1 MRVSPPCKILVARR
15 SVYRE
20 SEPSA
25 KLLVTPD
32 SKNCVKRFTPFLHYP
47 NKWKTSRCRAM
58 SHGLGPQPGNPRL
71 GSSRVPEPTGKRLR
85 RFVRQA
91 SPTPSSL
98 AGADRFVCPKMTGVL
113 LFPVRAARSIPPTI
127 HRCSSHTALKR
138 PASVSLTL
146 VPENS
151 RPSLPQVLHCLPLPA
166 PRGKYLEFHSFD
178 EAYVERL
185 RAGDSRTQEDFGAYF
200 STLIQV
206 KLRSRLQ
213 SREAIEDVR
222 QETFARFY
230 SALREGKILHPERLG
245 SFVNSICNNVLLEH
259 YRAAARHIS
268 LDDEQKDLRACAIDL
283 LGALSAKET
292 EKKVR
297 EILDQLSERDRRLLR
312 EVFLEE
318 RNKDE
323 VCRDFGVD
331 REYLRVLLHRAKQ
344 SFKTLY
350 KKNTGND
357 SPEFTPA

>member
-1 MRVSPPCKILVARR
+1 MR
-15 SVYRE
+15 
-20 SEPSA
+20 
-25 KLLVTPD
+25 T
-32 SKNCVKRFTPFLHYP
+32 
-47 NKWKTSRCRAM
+47 
-58 SHGLGPQPGNPRL
+58 
-71 GSSRVPEPTGKRLR
+71 
-85 RFVRQA
+85 
-91 SPTPSSL
+91 
-98 AGADRFVCPKMTGVL
+98 
-113 LFPVRAARSIPPTI
+113 ARSIPPTG
-127 HRCSSHTALKR
+127 HRCSSHTALRR
-138 PASVSLTL
+138 PALSASLTL

-151 RPSLPQVLHCLPLPA
+151 HPSPPQMLHCLPLPA
-166 PRGKYLEFHSFD
+166 PRGKYLEFDSFD
-178 EAYVERL
+178 AAYVELL
-185 RAGDSRTQEDFGAYF
+185 RAGDIRTQEHFGAYF

-230 SALREGKILHPERLG
+230 VALREGKILHPERLG

-259 YRAAARHIS
+259 YRTAARHIS
-268 LDDEQKDLRACAIDL
+268 LDDELKDLRACAIDL

-344 SFKTLY
+344 SFKSLY